1 VTLVDSHC
9 HLDFPDF
16 EDDLDAVL
24 ERARAAGV
32 GAVQTISTRLS
43 TFDRLLAL
51 ARSRDR
57 VYCSVGVHPH
67 NVASEAAV
75 TVADLVARAAA
86 PEVIGMGETGLDYH
100 YDHSPREAQR
110 AAFRTHIAAARE
122 SGLPV
127 IVHTRSADDDTV
139 AILEDEMGKGAYT
152 GLIHCFSTS
161 RHLAERAVELGLS
174 ISISGI
180 ITFAK
185 AEALR
190 ETVRDLPLDRLLV
203 ETDAPFLAPVPHR
216 GKRNEPAFVADTAT
230 RLAEL
235 MGVDNATLARRT
247 TASFFKLFTK
257 AAPELS
263 GCAP

>member
-1 VTLVDSHC
+1 MTPSPESLVDSHC

-24 ERARAAGV
+24 SRARAAGV
-32 GAVQTISTRLS
+32 ETVQTISTRLS
-43 TFDRLLAL
+43 TFDRLRAL
-51 ARSRDR
+51 ARAHDR

-67 NVASEAAV
+67 NVASEDAV
-75 TVADLVARAAA
+75 ALADLVAHAAA
-86 PEVIGMGETGLDYH
+86 PEVIGIGETGLDYY

-110 AAFRTHIAAARE
+110 AAFRTHVAAARE
-122 SGLPV
+122 TGLPI
-127 IVHTRSADDDTV
+127 IVHTRAADDDTI
-139 AILEDEMGKGAYT
+139 AILDDEMGKGAYT

-161 RHLAERAVELGLS
+161 RQLAECALELGLY

-190 ETVRDLPLDRLLV
+190 ETVRDLPLNRLLV

-216 GKRNEPAFVADTAT
+216 GKRNEPAFVAETAT
-230 RLAEL
+230 RLAGI
-235 MGVDNATLARRT
+235 MNVDGTILARRT
-247 TASFFKLFTK
+247 TASFFELFTK
-257 AAPELS
+257 AVEE
-263 GCAP
+263 